1 MATYRKVSRLI
12 PSGERHQVITDVVA
26 GDEIDL
32 VDVLGRPARR
42 LKIVPDDA
50 TDSIDIRLNNRV
62 KIKQYYQGSGWPE
75 NGYAKPETVYVVSEG
90 EQHPLYTLT
99 GDEQYLTEEELKIS
113 FIQIDDITFG
123 SGGTSITIYCW

>member
-12 PSGERHQVITDVVA
+12 PSAERHQVITDVVA

-42 LKIVPDDA
+42 LKIVPDDE

-62 KIKQYYQGSGWPE
+62 KIKEYYQGTGWPE
-75 NGYAKPETVYVVSEG
+75 NGHAKPTTVYVVSEG
-90 EQHPLYTLT
+90 EQHPLYSLT
-99 GDEQYLTEEELKIS
+99 GDTEYLTEEELKIS

-123 SGGTSITIYCW
+123 SGGTAITIYCW